1 MLKMNGLK
9 LSEAMLKIK
18 PDLPI
23 IICSGFSEQLT
34 KENIKQTGVSY
45 DYETSD
51 HCRNSGCYK
60 GSS

>member
-34 KENIKQTGVSY
+34 KENIKQTG
-45 DYETSD
+45 
-51 HCRNSGCYK
+51 K
-60 GSS
+60 L